1 MKILGTKIMM
11 LGHPVAGT
19 AVKDSIIEAR
29 DRSLL
34 TSHQGSN
41 DSGTDGLSAGEFEL
55 NTNGEYQ

>member
-1 MKILGTKIMM
+1 MM

-55 NTNGEYQ
+55 NANGEYQ